1 MVRLTAENRRWWIL
15 ATTTGGLFRNRDFPA
30 DSTVLGQVQFILT
43 GLTVFGAIYVQELLG
58 LGAIAAGL
66 SLLPLLLL
74 VPGAG
79 QLCDSIGPRGPVAAG
94 AALLG
99 TGRLANFASQVC
111 SSASDRGHVPAE
123 VRATSFARK
132 PSARDLQRSK
142 DSLISGISIADCI
155 GGGMALPVAFVAWA
169 LLRRLPAADAPAT
182 RGLAAAGPAPAAV
195 RNTQAGL
202 PSAEGHQVPSAGE
215 ARVPVESQGRP
226 DSRIAPGLRV
236 SRSLWDRQL
245 SSYPPPGQRYFY
257 LGITVAAT
265 IVLYYQLYIQ
275 YAVSTSVISHYRMT
289 FTYFVYISVVA
300 NVIGAFSSLLAGLAD
315 RWGRANLVIYGLFSA
330 GLVTAFG
337 LPNAPDKL
345 SYLVLFSALSFVE
358 GTILVATPALV
369 RDFSPQLG
377 RASAMSFW
385 TMGPVIGSIVVTAV
399 VSSTFGGSTTWQ
411 DEIRYA
417 GLAGLVMFAVA
428 LLALRELAPALR
440 DQIMVTLRDRT
451 LVEARAKGLDTGA
464 LLQRQWRQMLRLNV
478 VGPAFGIAVYLL
490 LYYAA
495 VGSFVIYFA
504 TVFGYPAQR
513 TNALLNW
520 YWAAD
525 AVALLAA
532 GYLSD
537 RLKVRKPFML
547 IGAIASIAVTGAF
560 AVTARHPHTSY
571 SSFVLILA
579 GIGIAGGVAYA
590 PWMAGFTETV
600 EQHNPAATATG
611 LAVYGW
617 IVRAVVALSAAFLP
631 VVVSS
636 VTPLVEHG
644 ATVNAAAVRAAP
656 ALNIIEAHPRL
667 FAELARYPAGH
678 APPALQAQAIAA
690 VGPPGLLTVKAAG
703 PALATL
709 RKYGAVVR
717 EASATNP
724 GQWQNWWRIC
734 LAGQIIFVPF
744 IFVMTGR
751 WRPQQAARD
760 LAVHEKLVMKEL
772 ARLQAEARQ

>member
-1 MVRLTAENRRWWIL
+1 M
-15 ATTTGGLFRNRDFPA
+15 
-30 DSTVLGQVQFILT
+30 
-43 GLTVFGAIYVQELLG
+43 
-58 LGAIAAGL
+58 
-66 SLLPLLLL
+66 
-74 VPGAG
+74 
-79 QLCDSIGPRGPVAAG
+79 
-94 AALLG
+94 
-99 TGRLANFASQVC
+99 
-111 SSASDRGHVPAE
+111 
-123 VRATSFARK
+123 
-132 PSARDLQRSK
+132 
-142 DSLISGISIADCI
+142 
-155 GGGMALPVAFVAWA
+155 
-169 LLRRLPAADAPAT
+169 
-182 RGLAAAGPAPAAV
+182 
-195 RNTQAGL
+195 
-202 PSAEGHQVPSAGE
+202 
-215 ARVPVESQGRP
+215 PVESQGRP
-226 DSRIAPGLRV
+226 GSQIAPGLRA

-245 SSYPPPGQRYFY
+245 GSYPRPAQRYFY

-275 YAVSTSVISHYRMT
+275 YAVSTSVIAHYRMT
-289 FTYFVYISVVA
+289 FTFFVFISVVA

-315 RWGRANLVIYGLFSA
+315 RWGRANLVIYGLLAA
-330 GLVTAFG
+330 GLITAFG
-337 LPNAPDKL
+337 LPNAPDQL

-358 GTILVATPALV
+358 GMILVATPALV

-377 RASAMSFW
+377 RAAAMSYW

-399 VSSTFGGSTTWQ
+399 VSSTFGGPTSWQ

-417 GLAGLVMFAVA
+417 GIVGLVMFAIA

-440 DQIMVTLRDRT
+440 DQIMVTLRDRA
-451 LVEARAKGLDTGA
+451 LVEARAKGLDTDA
-464 LLQRQWRQMLRLNV
+464 LLQHQWAQMLRLDV

-547 IGAIASIAVTGAF
+547 IGALASIAVTGAF
-560 AVTARHPHTSY
+560 AATAQHPHTSY
-571 SSFVLILA
+571 YTFVLILA

-600 EQHNPAATATG
+600 EKHNPAATATG

-631 VVVSS
+631 LVVSS
-636 VTPLVEHG
+636 ETPLVEHG
-644 ATVNAAAVRAAP
+644 AAVSAAATQAAP
-656 ALNIIEAHPRL
+656 ALSIIRAHPRL

-678 APPALQAQAIAA
+678 APPALQAQAVAE
-690 VGPPGLLTVKAAG
+690 VGPHGLLTVKAAD
-703 PALATL
+703 PDLAIL
-709 RKYGAVVR
+709 RQYGAVVR
-717 EASATNP
+717 QASVTNP
-724 GQWQNWWRIC
+724 GQWQNWWWIC
-734 LAGQIIFVPF
+734 LAGQIVFVPF

-751 WRPQQAARD
+751 WRPRQAARD
-760 LAVHEKLVMKEL
+760 LAEHDQLVTREL
-772 ARLQAEARQ
+772 ASLRAEAP

>member
-1 MVRLTAENRRWWIL
+1 M
-15 ATTTGGLFRNRDFPA
+15 
-30 DSTVLGQVQFILT
+30 
-43 GLTVFGAIYVQELLG
+43 
-58 LGAIAAGL
+58 
-66 SLLPLLLL
+66 
-74 VPGAG
+74 
-79 QLCDSIGPRGPVAAG
+79 
-94 AALLG
+94 
-99 TGRLANFASQVC
+99 
-111 SSASDRGHVPAE
+111 
-123 VRATSFARK
+123 
-132 PSARDLQRSK
+132 
-142 DSLISGISIADCI
+142 
-155 GGGMALPVAFVAWA
+155 
-169 LLRRLPAADAPAT
+169 
-182 RGLAAAGPAPAAV
+182 
-195 RNTQAGL
+195 
-202 PSAEGHQVPSAGE
+202 
-215 ARVPVESQGRP
+215 PVESQGRP
-226 DSRIAPGLRV
+226 GSQTAAGLRA

-245 SSYPPPGQRYFY
+245 SSYPGPAPRYFY

-289 FTYFVYISVVA
+289 FTFFVYISVVA
-300 NVIGAFSSLLAGLAD
+300 NVVGAFSSLLAGLAD
-315 RWGRANLVIYGLFSA
+315 RWGRANLVIYGLLAA
-330 GLVTAFG
+330 GLITAFG
-337 LPNAPDKL
+337 LPNAPDQL

-358 GTILVATPALV
+358 GMILVATPALV

-377 RASAMSFW
+377 RASAMSYW

-399 VSSTFGGSTTWQ
+399 VSSTFGGGVSWQ

-417 GLAGLVMFAVA
+417 GITGLVMFAVA

-440 DQIMVTLRDRT
+440 DQIMVTLRDRA

-464 LLQRQWRQMLRLNV
+464 LLRHQWSQMLRLDV

-547 IGAIASIAVTGAF
+547 AGAIASIAVTAAF
-560 AVTARHPHTSY
+560 AATAQRPHTGY
-571 SSFVLILA
+571 YTFVLILA

-600 EQHNPAATATG
+600 EKHNPAATATG

-617 IVRAVVALSAAFLP
+617 IVRATVALSAAFLP
-631 VVVSS
+631 LVVSS

-644 ATVNAAAVRAAP
+644 PAVSAAATRAAP
-656 ALNIIEAHPRL
+656 ALHIIGAHPRL

-678 APPALQAQAIAA
+678 APPALQAQAIAE
-690 VGPPGLLTVKAAG
+690 VGPRGLLTVKAAG
-703 PALATL
+703 PDVAVL
-709 RKYGAVVR
+709 RKYGTVVR

-724 GQWQNWWRIC
+724 GQWQNWWWIC
-734 LAGQIIFVPF
+734 LAGQIVFVPF

-751 WRPQQAARD
+751 WRPRRAAQD
-760 LAVHEKLVMKEL
+760 LAEHDKLVTREL
-772 ARLQAEARQ
+772 AALQAEARR